1 VEPFSVALF
10 KEKSGSLRDDEHFDR
25 PTYQRCAI
33 ARRDDLMEIVVWG
46 QVFAFKR
53 AADAVLRFVFSH
65 HSFSMRELLDRA
77 GSLSRDDVAG
87 VLDVLLEHGIVT
99 RRSS

>member
-33 ARRDDLMEIVVWG
+33 ARRDDLIEIVVWG
-46 QVFAFKR
+46 QVFAFR
-53 AADAVLRFVFSH
+53 CAADAVLRFIFSH
-65 HSFSMRELLDRA
+65 HRFSMRELLDRA
-77 GSLSRDDVAG
+77 GSLSRDDVEG
-87 VLDVLLEHGIVT
+87 VLAVLLEHGIIT
-99 RRSS
+99 RPAS